1 MRRYTGGMPATSRA
15 RFGDLERAVLE
26 VLWAHPDQAMTVREV
41 CVLVSQHR
49 EVAYTTAMTVLDRMA
64 KKGLLDQER
73 SGRAYTYRA
82 RSSRAEMTAELMRGT
97 LEEMAADDRSSAL
110 VAFVDGAS
118 TDEIATL
125 RAALAALEAN
135 DA

>member
-1 MRRYTGGMPATSRA
+1 MPATSRA

-26 VLWAHPDQAMTVREV
+26 VLWAHPDQALTVREV
-41 CVLVSQHR
+41 CEHVSQRR
-49 EVAYTTAMTVLDRMA
+49 EIAYTTAMTVLDRMA
-64 KKGLLDQER
+64 KKGLLEQER

-97 LEEMAADDRSSAL
+97 LEEMAADDRSNAL
-110 VAFVDGAS
+110 VAFVGEAT

-125 RAALAALEAN
+125 RAALASWEGK